1 MAPTS
6 ATDESIPFVSPI
18 PPIARLD
25 KIIDPTATNPAASFH
40 FHSDDERRRRIFRFL
55 EGSSPF
61 GARYEEFSI
70 FLILLWVITSTV
82 SSVFLSTSTYHV
94 ASDACDSWCDAVWA
108 GIGSTVI
115 VKTFVV
121 GVFTIDYI
129 MRIFTADLIDPAKY
143 SGLLGR
149 LRFMISFLALADL
162 ISIVP
167 FYIDAF
173 HLPNTELGASAIFLR
188 MFRLLR
194 MAHIHQPKTMSV
206 VAFEASSF
214 GGRRESDSFVINA
227 VVAAPNLVSGI
238 DQAQHQI
245 HWGGSMGVQYQST
258 TKQEGWS
265 SITLHSISAMPQYGQ
280 KSFEELRLE
289 DYMAGNRGAKGLTAT
304 VSLPGLG
311 GCKDGQGKSI
321 P

>member
-6 ATDESIPFVSPI
+6 AIDESIPFVSPI

-25 KIIDPTATNPAASFH
+25 TIIDPTATNPAASFH

-149 LRFMISFLALADL
+149 LRFMLTFFALVDL
-162 ISIVP
+162 FSILP

-173 HLPNTELGASAIFLR
+173 LLPNTELGGSTFLR

-194 MAHIHQPKTMSV
+194 MMKV
-206 VAFEASSF
+206 E
-214 GGRRESDSFVINA
+214 GRFDLALGLIDDVFYAQKDILGTALFVGITVWA
-227 VVAAPNLVSGI
+227 VVSAWFAASFAL
-238 DQAQHQI
+238 
-245 HWGGSMGVQYQST
+245 
-258 TKQEGWS
+258 
-265 SITLHSISAMPQYGQ
+265 TLSVNANVYP
-280 KSFEELRLE
+280 
-289 DYMAGNRGAKGLTAT
+289 
-304 VSLPGLG
+304 
-311 GCKDGQGKSI
+311 
-321 P
+321 